1 MVMKKLIKRILTEA
15 VDTRLEKAVT
25 ILLRDYPNPMENL
38 MGGIEYLKEIGFD
51 DKEVGKIFQHYFKGV
66 FANRPSLDTYYQ
78 VFDQIFQPDDI
89 QLEYEIIYGVDEDGY
104 EDIDKD
110 VSDKTHMIFNKVD
123 QYGDAE
129 DYQIMNWYGV
139 GYWGDTDQGR
149 IMNNTK
155 APYLD
160 IDNDYLMLLKSIFGS
175 KWREP
180 FKIWFE
186 DRFDLK
192 VKTIG

>member
-1 MVMKKLIKRILTEA
+1 MVMRNLIKRILIEG
-15 VDTRLEKAVT
+15 VELQLDKVIN
-25 ILLRDYPNPMENL
+25 ILLKKYPNPMEDIR
-38 MGGIEYLKEIGFD
+38 GGMEYLKEIGFED
-51 DKEVGKIFQHYFKGV
+51 DEIGKVFKHYFKTEK
-66 FANRPSLDTYYQ
+66 PSLKTYYQ
-78 VFDQIFQPDDI
+78 VFDGIFQPDDI
-89 QLEYEIIYGVDEDGY
+89 QLEFETIYGVDEDGY

-110 VSDKTHMIFNKVD
+110 TSDETHMIFNMVD

-139 GYWGDTDQGR
+139 GYWDDNEQGR
-149 IMNNTK
+149 IMNTTK

-160 IDNDYLMLLKSIFGS
+160 IDRDYLELLNVLFGS
-175 KWREP
+175 KWKGP

-186 DRFDLK
+186 DRFNLK

>member
-1 MVMKKLIKRILTEA
+1 MVMKKLIKRILTETTKSQLNINR
-15 VDTRLEKAVT
+15 VLE

-38 MGGIEYLKEIGFD
+38 MGGVEYLKEIGFD
-51 DKEVGKIFQHYFKGV
+51 DDTIGKVLIQYFKTEK
-66 FANRPSLDTYYQ
+66 PSSETYYQ
-78 VFDQIFQPDDI
+78 VFDEIFQPDDI
-89 QLEYEIIYGVDEDGY
+89 QLEYEIIYNEDEYGNESEEVDE
-104 EDIDKD
+104 
-110 VSDKTHMIFNKVD
+110 THMIFNKVD

-139 GYWGDTDQGR
+139 GYWDDNEQGH
-149 IMNNTK
+149 IMNTTK

-160 IDNDYLMLLKSIFGS
+160 IDRDYLDQLNILFGS
-175 KWREP
+175 KWKNP